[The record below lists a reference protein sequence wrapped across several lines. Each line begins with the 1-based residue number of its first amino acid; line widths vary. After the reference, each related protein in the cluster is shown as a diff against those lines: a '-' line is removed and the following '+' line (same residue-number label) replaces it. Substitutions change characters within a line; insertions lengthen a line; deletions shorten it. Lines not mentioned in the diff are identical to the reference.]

1 MILDKYISDLLY
13 RYDCVIV
20 PGFGGFIAN
29 KVSAENISSQH
40 KFLPPSKEIAFN
52 KNLDQSDGLLA
63 NYIMK
68 AKKISYSHAIEIID
82 KAVEKWNID
91 LEEDNTFEIKNVG
104 SFRLNGE
111 RNIVFSSDNSV
122 NYLTDSYGLSKF
134 TSIAVKRDSFI
145 SPNVKKLQ
153 LDNDFSSVNIGRKI
167 VRYAAVL
174 IPLIALG
181 ALSYYHNDD
190 ISIYS
195 EASINPIITQPVLVQ
210 PKVAEEIVEKKEET
224 KVIVPVE
231 VKDLAPVPEVTKILK
246 YHVISGAFSKESN
259 ANKIIKRLSDKGVD
273 SEVIGRTRGGL
284 YLVSYDSF
292 EKLSEARKFL
302 TKIKSNENLEGWIL
316 KKYFK

>member
-1 MILDKYISDLLY
+1 
-13 RYDCVIV
+13 
-20 PGFGGFIAN
+20 
-29 KVSAENISSQH
+29 
-40 KFLPPSKEIAFN
+40 
-52 KNLDQSDGLLA
+52 
-63 NYIMK
+63 MK